1 MFKRAIATSTKLNLS
16 VAPFVIRRTR
26 GCLLNDA
33 CFVQP
38 VQHQLRRCYARLFA
52 ASIVNQTSLI
62 PESLITN
69 EKSGAAPL
77 RASNICDDDV
87 IALFAMKEGLASSRS
102 VLGTQPNK

>member
-1 MFKRAIATSTKLNLS
+1 MLLPFHFALIATYL
-16 VAPFVIRRTR
+16 VASQPHPTR
-26 GCLLNDA
+26 
-33 CFVQP
+33 
-38 VQHQLRRCYARLFA
+38 HQLRRCYARLFA